1 MSDFDGI
8 HKMLGAYKFQQGA
21 YQGQMVNVPTQYMP
35 NNMWNVT
42 TWTTGMDTAY
52 ETPIVKP
59 AKPAKPMKPPVAV
72 PLSELMSELEEA
84 GTERIKLF
92 V

>member
-1 MSDFDGI
+1 MNEQAMYDLYVED
-8 HKMLGAYKFQQGA
+8 MLRQRVRY
-21 YQGQMVNVPTQYMP
+21 VPYNTP
-35 NNMWNVT
+35 PGHWTLDLRNWDTPLVT
-42 TWTTGMDTAY
+42 S
-52 ETPIVKP
+52 PV

>member
-1 MSDFDGI
+1 MSDFDGFR
-8 HKMLGAYKFQQGA
+8 KMLETYKFQQSA
-21 YQGQMVNVPTQYMP
+21 YQGQLVNVPTQL
-35 NNMWNVT
+35 
-42 TWTTGMDTAY
+42 DAAY

-59 AKPAKPMKPPVAV
+59 AAPAKPMKPPVAV